1 MALQDFFRMRNIFG
15 GSPNQSV
22 NSGAST
28 PPFLPSRNTVPPST
42 YQESIDVFPEE
53 ETALSALKR
62 NVMNPPEVPFEYPKS
77 AAAGITEALKIAAE
91 PSPLEKNRVYVD
103 GKAYQKQQVI
113 TDAEGK
119 KHYVTNVHE
128 PSFMQQVMR
137 AMPAAASAAPDIL
150 NAQAQRPIAEWEMRN
165 KALTGAANI
174 EKTEETN
181 RALAAQRYANAGV
194 IPQREQRLTDQGN
207 VKLDQAQ
214 QKINQ
219 NQQKIDHLMSRQDLT
234 ESEKAALADRYK
246 KEQMSLKADYDK
258 QLQEM
263 RGGQRIEQIGAKGD
277 VDKDIQELRGSQR
290 MEQIGAGGEEARKTA
305 GVRGSEARETKA
317 VTPGGAGATS
327 QLPTQQ
333 KVAQQMKA
341 TQATREHPEWKKYIS
356 TDPNTGMVEIMP
368 PATGYFSRGPDQE
381 TYDAMVQYMG
391 GGATSTGA
399 STKPTATTPTK
410 SATSGAPKP
419 PPAKGSPVPK
429 GYVKIADSTGKVITT
444 IPEADVARLNKSKY
458 HVVQ

>member
-194 IPQREQRLTDQGN
+194 IPQREARLTDQGQQRLEQGN
-207 VKLDQAQ
+207 VRLDQG
-214 QKINQ
+214 
-219 NQQKIDHLMSRQDLT
+219 QQKIDVSKYNAETKRQLAQLHDLPD
-234 ESEKAALADRYK
+234 SEKLRLLQEGKITMQNLKDASDLREIEARGGEARK
-246 KEQMSLKADYDK
+246 TEGVKQEGRKEI
-258 QLQEM
+258 QEM
-263 RGGQRIEQIGAKGD
+263 RGEQATEQIGA
-277 VDKDIQELRGSQR
+277 R
-290 MEQIGAGGEEARKTA
+290 GEESRKTK
-305 GVRGSEARETKA
+305 ETA
-317 VTPGGAGATS
+317 PGGAGATA

-333 KVAQQMKA
+333 KVAQQMRA

-368 PATGYFSRGPDQE
+368 PATGYFSRGPDKE
-381 TYDAMVQYMG
+381 TYDAMVAYMG
-391 GGATSTGA
+391 GSAPSAGAP
-399 STKPTATTPTK
+399 TKPTTTTPTK
-410 SATSGAPKP
+410 PAATTAKP
-419 PPAKGSPVPK
+419 PPAKGSSVPK
-429 GYVKIADSTGKVITT
+429 GYVKVADSTSKVIAT
-444 IPEADVARLNKSKY
+444 IPEGDVARLNKSKY